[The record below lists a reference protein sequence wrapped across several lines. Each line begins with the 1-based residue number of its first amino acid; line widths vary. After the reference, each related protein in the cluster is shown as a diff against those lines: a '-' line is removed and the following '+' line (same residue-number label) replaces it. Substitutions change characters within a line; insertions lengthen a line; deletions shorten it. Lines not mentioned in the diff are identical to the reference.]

1 MRTKP
6 HTLIMLNKAFHPT
19 PYMNSYFE
27 YLVTYPL
34 LIRYNHHLQKCSA
47 CQWREIKKKAF
58 WVMLCSRLTFS
69 FVQLSLPIPP
79 VKNCELQSDKNCAK
93 KAICIC
99 HADSD
104 CNRSYKLKRK
114 AHLIGSL
121 KFPQTEFFPALIKP
135 QTQFLLLIPVNLH
148 VLQH

>member
-1 MRTKP
+1 MTGD
-6 HTLIMLNKAFHPT
+6 
-19 PYMNSYFE
+19 
-27 YLVTYPL
+27 
-34 LIRYNHHLQKCSA
+34 
-47 CQWREIKKKAF
+47 KKKSFLSNALLSSDF
-58 WVMLCSRLTFS
+58 QLCP
-69 FVQLSLPIPP
+69 VVPPHPP